1 MPFSAKWLCIKYKR
15 KSVFSYKGEETEWEG
30 EWEWGWN
37 IAPGVADTPQCSEAK
52 RGVVA
57 KHGKTAEES
66 SGDAL
71 QKN

>member
-1 MPFSAKWLCIKYKR
+1 MRGRMGMRMSLK
-15 KSVFSYKGEETEWEG
+15 
-30 EWEWGWN
+30 

-71 QKN
+71 QKINLSRGKGIAIN